1 MEKSKKIYFE
11 NLPKATM
18 QREINEFLMSNGLSP
33 FTALD
38 RSNKSD
44 LLDLSN
50 AVNGVNPFA
59 IRNSLISRCIV
70 ALGKFSKYIFFDF
83 SIIYLV
89 NIFNL

>member
-18 QREINEFLMSNGLSP
+18 QREINEYLMENGLTP

-44 LLDLSN
+44 LVGLVINCNIETRTPLK
-50 AVNGVNPFA
+50 
-59 IRNSLISRCIV
+59 SRT
-70 ALGKFSKYIFFDF
+70 
-83 SIIYLV
+83 
-89 NIFNL
+89 

>member
-18 QREINEFLMSNGLSP
+18 QREINEYLMENGLTP

-44 LLDLSN
+44 LVGLVINWNIETRTPL
-50 AVNGVNPFA
+50 
-59 IRNSLISRCIV
+59 
-70 ALGKFSKYIFFDF
+70 KSK
-83 SIIYLV
+83 
-89 NIFNL
+89 

>member
-18 QREINEFLMSNGLSP
+18 QREINEYLMENGLTP

-44 LLDLSN
+44 LVGLVINWNIESRTPLKS
-50 AVNGVNPFA
+50 
-59 IRNSLISRCIV
+59 RTLI
-70 ALGKFSKYIFFDF
+70 
-83 SIIYLV
+83 
-89 NIFNL
+89 

>member
-18 QREINEFLMSNGLSP
+18 QREINEYLMENGLTP

-44 LLDLSN
+44 LVGLVINWNIETRTPLK
-50 AVNGVNPFA
+50 
-59 IRNSLISRCIV
+59 SR
-70 ALGKFSKYIFFDF
+70 A
-83 SIIYLV
+83 
-89 NIFNL
+89 

>member
-18 QREINEFLMSNGLSP
+18 QREINDYLMGNGFTP

-44 LLDLSN
+44 IVSYVENHNIETRTPLK
-50 AVNGVNPFA
+50 
-59 IRNSLISRCIV
+59 SR
-70 ALGKFSKYIFFDF
+70 A
-83 SIIYLV
+83 
-89 NIFNL
+89 

>member
-18 QREINEFLMSNGLSP
+18 QREIIEYLMENGLTP

-44 LLDLSN
+44 LVGLVINWNIETRTPLK
-50 AVNGVNPFA
+50 
-59 IRNSLISRCIV
+59 SRT
-70 ALGKFSKYIFFDF
+70 
-83 SIIYLV
+83 
-89 NIFNL
+89 